1 MLFRILQYNCEKS
14 NVEKMDIEFVQ
25 KYLYISDLWLSEMY
39 ENNVRGRARWV
50 LLTKQHSEWLLHFHK

>member
-39 ENNVRGRARWV
+39 ENNVRGRAR
-50 LLTKQHSEWLLHFHK
+50 